1 MRTIVD
7 LPEEQIAALD
17 NYCEEEKVSRA
28 EAVRRAVSEFVPTK
42 PTGEK
47 KKRTIKDHPGFGSWK
62 HLNIDGLEFQQKMR
76 AEWDHRP

>member
-17 NYCEEEKVSRA
+17 GYCEEENVSRA
-28 EAVRRAVSEFVPTK
+28 EAVRRAVNEFVPTK
-42 PTGEK
+42 PKGEK
-47 KKRTIKDHPGFGSWK
+47 RSIKDDPGFGSWK
-62 HLNIDGLEFQQKMR
+62 RLNIDGLEFQEKMR

>member
-17 NYCEEEKVSRA
+17 EYCAEENVSRA
-28 EAVRRAVSEFVPTK
+28 EAVRRAVNEFVPVK
-42 PTGEK
+42 EK
-47 KKRTIKDHPGFGSWK
+47 DKKQSIKDDPGFGSWK
-62 HLNIDGLEFQQKMR
+62 QMNIDGLEFQQKIR

>member
-17 NYCEEEKVSRA
+17 NYCEEENVSRA
-28 EAVRRAVSEFVPTK
+28 EAVRRAVSEFVPAK
-42 PTGEK
+42 AKEK
-47 KKRTIKDHPGFGSWK
+47 KRSIKNDPGFGSWK
-62 HLNIDGLEFQQKMR
+62 NLNIDGLEFQGKIR

>member
-17 NYCEEEKVSRA
+17 SYCEEEKVSRA
-28 EAVRRAVSEFVPTK
+28 EAVRRAVSEFVPIK
-42 PTGEK
+42 PKG
-47 KKRTIKDHPGFGSWK
+47 KKRSIKDDPGFGSWK
-62 HLNIDGLEFQQKMR
+62 HLKIDGLEFQEKMR